1 MFRRTLTK
9 QTKVEAWSLDLVL
22 GNWNAKDVF
31 RLSDA
36 VQGILVTGSTGSGK
50 SSGAVKCLLYW
61 MLAAGFG
68 GILLC
73 VKPSDRTD
81 MERYAREC
89 GREDDLVI
97 FGPDSPHQFNLL
109 DSELSQGGE
118 LAASR
123 VENVV
128 QLFGTILEIAEKD
141 RQAGS
146 SSGENKYF
154 ERAATQLFRAALLPL
169 HIAGET
175 ISLGNIHRFIMEAP
189 RSLEEA
195 ADETWR
201 QHSYC
206 YQVLCRADDQP
217 MSSSLVK
224 DFELSLLY
232 IMKEYPCMDAKP
244 RSSIVSTYS
253 TMADL
258 FQRGAIRDTFF
269 SETTITPDAC
279 RDGKIFI
286 LDFPT
291 LRWNDVGRIIQSA
304 FKYVWQRAMER
315 HDVAV
320 TPRPVF
326 LLSDEAQQFLT
337 SFDAPFQATARSSRV
352 ATIYITQNLPGMM
365 EAVGG
370 ESGRHAIDALI
381 GNLRLKIFHA
391 QDDATTCEYQSK
403 LIGQTRRYTFNS
415 NVQSPSQKDFDFF
428 GDQNHSAGFS
438 ESLEYEIQPWEWSR
452 DLRNG
457 GKLNNYLVDAIAYQG
472 GRLWQS
478 NGKNYLPVT
487 FQQ

>member
-1 MFRRTLTK
+1 MFRWTRTK
-9 QTKVEAWSLDLVL
+9 QTTVEDWPLDMVL
-22 GNWNAKDVF
+22 GHWNAKDVF

-36 VQGILVTGSTGSGK
+36 VQGILVLGSTGSGK
-50 SSGAVKCLLYW
+50 SSGAAKCLIQWL
-61 MLAAGFG
+61 LAAGCG
-68 GILLC
+68 GIALC
-73 VKPSDRTD
+73 VKTSDRID
-81 MERYAREC
+81 MERYAKEC

-109 DSELSQGGE
+109 NFELSHGGK
-118 LAASR
+118 LDASR
-123 VENVV
+123 LENVV
-128 QLFGTILEIAEKD
+128 QLFAIILEIAEKD
-141 RQAGS
+141 RQAGG

-154 ERAATQLFRAALLPL
+154 ERAATQLLRASLLPL
-169 HIAGET
+169 YLAGET
-175 ISLGNIHRFIMEAP
+175 ISLDNIRRFIMDAP

-217 MSSSLVK
+217 MSPSLVK

-232 IMKEYPCMDAKP
+232 IMKEFPSMDAKP

-269 SETTITPDAC
+269 SDTTITPDAC
-279 RDGKIFI
+279 REGKIFI
-286 LDFPT
+286 LDFPV
-291 LRWNDVGRIIQSA
+291 LKYNDIGRIIQAA

-326 LLSDEAQQFLT
+326 LLSDEAQTFLT
-337 SFDAPFQATARSSRV
+337 SFDTIFQATARGSRV
-352 ATIYITQNLPGMM
+352 ATIYLTQNLPGMM

-391 QDDATTCEYQSK
+391 QDDPVTCEWQSQ
-403 LIGQTRRYTFNS
+403 LIGQTRRCTFNS
-415 NVQSPSQKDFDFF
+415 NVQSNPQKGFDFF
-428 GDQNHSAGFS
+428 GDQNRSAGFS
-438 ESLEYEIQPWEWSR
+438 ESMEYEIQPWEWSR

-457 GKLNNYLVDAIAYQG
+457 GKQNHYLVDAVAYQG

-478 NGKNYLPVT
+478 NGKNFLPVT

>member
-1 MFRRTLTK
+1 MNKHTNDD
-9 QTKVEAWSLDLVL
+9 WPLDMVL
-22 GNWNAKDVF
+22 GKWNATDAF

-36 VQGILVTGSTGSGK
+36 VQGCLVLGSTGSGK
-50 SSGAVKCLLYW
+50 SSGAAQCLIQWL
-61 MLAAGFG
+61 LAAGFG
-68 GILLC
+68 ALVLC

-81 MERYAREC
+81 MERYAKEC

-97 FGPDSPHQFNLL
+97 FGPDSPHQFSLL

-118 LAASR
+118 LATSR

-146 SSGENKYF
+146 SSGDNKYF
-154 ERAATQLFRAALLPL
+154 ERAALQLLRSAILVL
-169 HIAGET
+169 HLAGER
-175 ISLGNIHRFIMEAP
+175 ISLENITRFIMEAP

-201 QHSYC
+201 QQSYC
-206 YQVLCRADDQP
+206 YQALCQADDKP
-217 MSSSLVK
+217 MSPSLTK
-224 DFELSLLY
+224 DFEFSLLY
-232 IMKEYPCMDAKP
+232 WMREFPAMDGKP

-279 RDGKIFI
+279 RDGKIII

-315 HDVAV
+315 HDVAF

-370 ESGRHAIDALI
+370 ESGRHAIDALT

-391 QDDATTCEYQSK
+391 QDDPVTCEWQSQ
-403 LIGQTRRYTFNS
+403 LIGQTRRYMFNS

-478 NGKNYLPVT
+478 NGKNYLPVS